1 MRDFLVQAG
10 SNKIT
15 LTTGR
20 YNYKYTACGIQ
31 FSGKIDLRTTRILRI
46 ARCATTKLIIKN
58 YTIKESPGSALTLRL
73 TGPINYYFVL
83 TKPIEKLTVQQ
94 GTYHLQVRGC
104 GQLIADEIVKLELA
118 QYRWN
123 IHCPEESQ

>member
-58 YTIKESPGSALTLRL
+58 YTIQESPGSALTLRL

-104 GQLIADEIVKLELA
+104 GQLIGSDKINLDVA
-118 QYRWN
+118 
-123 IHCPEESQ
+123 